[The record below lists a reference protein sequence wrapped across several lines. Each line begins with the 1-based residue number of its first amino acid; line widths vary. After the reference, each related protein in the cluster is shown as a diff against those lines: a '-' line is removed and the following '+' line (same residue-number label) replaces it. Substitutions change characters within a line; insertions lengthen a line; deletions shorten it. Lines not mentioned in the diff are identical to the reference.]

1 MPPKLSL
8 HDLTQKARQSDKR
21 REESFD
27 EILKRCHSRIKRA
40 SNDGLL
46 SCVYPVPS
54 FIVGLPLVQVEP
66 CLLYIRAALTCDGL
80 YAEINQDNSLFI
92 TWDPAFLK
100 QMSAREQSSQAVAPR
115 SDLKEQMIAQRL
127 PLPPLAPHAQK
138 YSKISLPF

>member
-1 MPPKLSL
+1 MDGGVLVDRDHPNWIAAQDEFHTPAAERDRVM
-8 HDLTQKARQSDKR
+8 DLLRD
-21 REESFD
+21 
-27 EILKRCHSRIKRA
+27 RIR
-40 SNDGLL
+40 
-46 SCVYPVPS
+46 VPNCDRI
-54 FIVGLPLVQVEP
+54 F
-66 CLLYIRAALTCDGL
+66 YIRAALTCDGL